1 MSKEDMEL
9 YEMFHG
15 EEKPLHPDTVHE
27 TFIKPTGG
35 AEKKATANTT
45 RTEKAAQEPAKK
57 STKANEAA
65 KDAPWEP
72 VKPDPNWLDNLKA
85 CAKWT
90 AIFGG
95 LCVLFFYWQQT
106 GQMAA
111 SAAVPSMCVCCGLAG
126 LSIGMNVVRGE
137 S

>member
-1 MSKEDMEL
+1 MTDKEFDDGLKAVMGDR
-9 YEMFHG
+9 FHG
-15 EEKPLHPDTVHE
+15 ETETDAIVREHAAKRRTAEGPGTCKNAPKGEKPV
-27 TFIKPTGG
+27 
-35 AEKKATANTT
+35 KA
-45 RTEKAAQEPAKK
+45 Q
-57 STKANEAA
+57 
-65 KDAPWEP
+65 WEP

-95 LCVLFFYWQQT
+95 LCVLFFDWQQT

-111 SAAVPSMCVCCGLAG
+111 SAAVPSMCACCLLAG